1 MLYSKNG
8 AYPTSLPFR
17 IVLSNGMTRTDPST
31 FTSEE
36 LADAGYIA
44 VDNFP
49 SNVQNNQVV
58 EWTGTGWNIRDMTE
72 QELINQTA
80 RKWYE
85 VRSMRDKMLADI
97 DWRFLRYQSQM
108 RLGLTP
114 TDDIQALDTYSQALR
129 DITQQSDPEN
139 LIWPV
144 LEL

>member
-31 FTSEE
+31 FTPEE

-49 SNVQNNQVV
+49 SNTQSNQVV
-58 EWTGTGWNIRDMTE
+58 EWTGTGWNVRNMTE
-72 QELINQTA
+72 QELIDQTA

-85 VRSMRDKMLADI
+85 VRAMRDKLLTDL
-97 DWRFLRYQSQM
+97 DWRFLRYQSQV

-114 TDDIQALDTYSQALR
+114 TDDIVELDTYAQALR
-129 DITQQSDPEN
+129 DITLQSDPDTIE
-139 LIWPV
+139 WPQSNF
-144 LEL
+144 